1 MVQRLRIYLEM
12 QGIWVQSLVREL
24 SSHVPHS
31 SLKKKNFFKELVV
44 KKLQANKSTRLDSF
58 TGQFY
63 QTYKEELMPI
73 LLKLFQKT
81 EKEGTLPNLFF
92 DVVLPDTK
100 TRQGYYLKENHR
112 PTSLGNINIK
122 IISKLSAN

>member
-1 MVQRLRIYLEM
+1 MVQRLRIYLAM
-12 QGIWVQSLVREL
+12 QGICVQSLVREL

-31 SLKKKNFFKELVV
+31 SLKKKKNLIKELVV

-92 DVVLPDTK
+92 DVILP
-100 TRQGYYLKENHR
+100 
-112 PTSLGNINIK
+112 
-122 IISKLSAN
+122 